1 MCILCAVK
9 CLQLSFFF
17 FELHFFLV
25 GAFVLRVIYVTIYLK
40 KIMYSLH
47 LNNNLVTLQITIMGA
62 CVLFG
67 VPALVTIIKT

>member
-1 MCILCAVK
+1 
-9 CLQLSFFF
+9 
-17 FELHFFLV
+17 
-25 GAFVLRVIYVTIYLK
+25 
-40 KIMYSLH
+40 MYSLH